1 MDLQQNDFDR
11 LVFFEAARKSS
22 EANYAKNPLDADNL
36 TRWGGALLELSQFQ
50 NGPECLK
57 MVKEAVSRLEEALEV
72 NPKKHDTLWCLGN
85 AHTQH
90 AFLSA
95 DQDMAKAYF
104 TKATTCFQQAVDED
118 PGNELYRKSLEV
130 TEKFAHAPDLHMEI
144 QRQATNQQAAATSPA
159 ASGSNAKASK
169 KKKKSNDLTYDICG
183 WIILAV
189 GIITWV
195 GMAKSHLPPAMPPP
209 PL

>member
-1 MDLQQNDFDR
+1 MDLQQNEFDR
-11 LVFFEAARKSS
+11 LVFFEAARKTS

-57 MVKEAVSRLEEALEV
+57 MVKEAVSRLEQALEV

-90 AFLSA
+90 AFLA
-95 DQDMAKAYF
+95 TDQDMAKAYF
-104 TKATTCFQQAVDED
+104 TKATTCFRQAVEED
-118 PGNELYRKSLEV
+118 PGNELYLKSLEV
-130 TEKFAHAPDLHMEI
+130 TVKAPDLHLEI
-144 QRQATNQQAAATSPA
+144 QRQAASQQAAASPPSSA
-159 ASGSNAKASK
+159 SNAKVS

-195 GMAKSHLPPAMPPP
+195 GMAKSHLPPPPP
-209 PL
+209 PPPI